1 MDPLSIILVALVVLW
16 AVAAVVYLVR
26 HRGSGCCGGGSSHK
40 GCCGNCSHCKG
51 CGK

>member
-16 AVAAVVYLVR
+16 AVAAVVHLVR
-26 HRGSGCCGGGSSHK
+26 HRGSGCCGGSSHK
-40 GCCGNCSHCKG
+40 GCCGDCSHCKG

>member
-16 AVAAVVYLVR
+16 AVVAVVYLVR
-26 HRGSGCCGGGSSHK
+26 HRGSGCCGGSSHK
-40 GCCGNCSHCKG
+40 GCCGDCSHCKG